1 MSPEPVSTVLF
12 DLGDVLFR
20 DPWETLLLTERT
32 GLADRLGLDRAQVAE
47 TGRKL
52 WHRFS
57 LSETSEQDY
66 WRALSRRLGQPV
78 SPFLIRELEEELLTA
93 NPAAE
98 TMLSAAAPGR
108 RVGIVSNNTTFWYA
122 KQSGRLRLDKWI
134 DPALVFLSCREGVSK
149 GTAGEGLFERAAAHL
164 DPATTL
170 IVEDR
175 PRNVA
180 RARSAGFHT
189 LTYSFSASSGAIPPD
204 LLDTI
209 RGSRTS

>member
-1 MSPEPVSTVLF
+1 MSTVLF
-12 DLGDVLFR
+12 DLGDVLFC

-57 LSETSEQDY
+57 LGETSEQDY

-98 TMLSAAAPGR
+98 TMLTAAAPGR
-108 RVGIVSNNTTFWYA
+108 RIGIVSNNTTFWYA

-149 GTAGEGLFERAAAHL
+149 GTPGQGLFEHAAARV

-170 IVEDR
+170 VVEGR
-175 PRNVA
+175 PRDAA
-180 RARSAGFHT
+180 RAGSAGFRT
-189 LTYSFSASSGAIPPD
+189 LTYSFSVSPGVLPPD
-204 LLDTI
+204 LLDGI
-209 RGSRTS
+209 RG

>member
-1 MSPEPVSTVLF
+1 MSTVLF

-32 GLADRLGLDRAQVAE
+32 GLADRLGLDRAKVTE

-66 WRALSRRLGQPV
+66 WKALSRRLGQPV
-78 SPFLIRELEEELLTA
+78 SPFLIRELEEELLVV
-93 NPAAE
+93 NPSAE
-98 TMLSAAAPGR
+98 TMLSTAAPGR

-134 DPALVFLSCREGVSK
+134 DPDLVFLSCREGVSK
-149 GTAGEGLFERAAAHL
+149 GTPGEGLFERAATRV

-170 IVEDR
+170 VIEDR

-180 RARSAGFHT
+180 RAGSAGFRT
-189 LTYSFSASSGAIPPD
+189 LTYSFSASSGVIPPD

-209 RGSRTS
+209 RGTA

>member
-32 GLADRLGLDRAQVAE
+32 GLADRLGLDRAKVTE

-66 WRALSRRLGQPV
+66 WKALSRRLGQPV
-78 SPFLIRELEEELLTA
+78 SPFLIRELEEELLVV
-93 NPAAE
+93 NPSAE
-98 TMLSAAAPGR
+98 TMLSTAAPGH

-134 DPALVFLSCREGVSK
+134 DPDLVFLSCREGVSK
-149 GTAGEGLFERAAAHL
+149 GTPGEGLFERAATQV

-170 IVEDR
+170 VIEDR

-180 RARSAGFHT
+180 RAGSAGFRT
-189 LTYSFSASSGAIPPD
+189 LTYSFSASSGVIPPD

-209 RGSRTS
+209 RGTA

>member
-1 MSPEPVSTVLF
+1 MSQEPVSTVLF

-32 GLADRLGLDRAQVAE
+32 GLADRLGLDREKVAE

-57 LSETSEQDY
+57 LTETNEQDY
-66 WRALSRRLGQPV
+66 WKALSRRLGQPV
-78 SPFLIRELEEELLTA
+78 SPFLIRELEEELLLA

-98 TMLSAAAPGR
+98 TMLSAAADR
-108 RVGIVSNNTTFWYA
+108 RIGIVSNNTTFWYA

-134 DPALVFLSCREGVSK
+134 DPTLVLLSCREGVSK
-149 GTAGEGLFERAAAHL
+149 GTPGEGLFERAARHV

-175 PRNVA
+175 PRNIT
-180 RARSAGFHT
+180 RARSAGFRT
-189 LTYSFSASSGAIPPD
+189 LTYSFSASSGVMPQE
-204 LLDTI
+204 LLDII
-209 RGSRTS
+209 RG